1 MLLNKVVIFCR
12 KAGWSLAYFKCVA
25 WSYFIASILQ
35 NLHPVLL
42 SLPKTNSDI
51 VVLTDFDI
59 EIKAFK
65 SQCIASIKKS
75 VPHLNR
81 DISYNIKLLF

>member
-1 MLLNKVVIFCR
+1 
-12 KAGWSLAYFKCVA
+12 
-25 WSYFIASILQ
+25 
-35 NLHPVLL
+35 L
-42 SLPKTNSDI
+42 SLPKTNSDR

-81 DISYNIKLLF
+81 DILYNITLLF

>member
-1 MLLNKVVIFCR
+1 MRSVV
-12 KAGWSLAYFKCVA
+12 V
-25 WSYFIASILQ
+25 FIASILQ
-35 NLHPVLL
+35 NLHPALL
-42 SLPKTNSDI
+42 SLPKTNSDR

-81 DISYNIKLLF
+81 DILYNITLLF